1 MSGLGALAG
10 RVLEV
15 YERNAARYDR
25 ERSRGL
31 FERGWLDRFAGMI
44 PEGGRVLD
52 VGCGTGAPLAEYL
65 TGLGFAVT
73 GVDGAAG
80 MIEIAW
86 ARRPEGDWRVADMR
100 RLALEERFDGV
111 LAWDSFFHLTRDE
124 QRQVVPRL
132 LRHLRPGGPLML
144 TVGPG
149 DGEVIGQVGD
159 EPIYHASLDQKEY
172 ARLIEAGGAEV
183 VDFVAEDPTCDFH
196 SVLLARKL

>member
-1 MSGLGALAG
+1 MSDLGDLAG

-25 ERSRGL
+25 ERSRAL

-44 PEGGRVLD
+44 PGGGRVLD
-52 VGCGTGAPLAEYL
+52 AGCGTGAPMADYL

-73 GVDGAAG
+73 GVDGAAA
-80 MIEIAW
+80 MIEIAR

-149 DGEVIGQVGD
+149 DGEAEGCVGD
-159 EPIYHASLDQKEY
+159 EPIYHASLDGEEY
-172 ARLIEAGGAEV
+172 ASLLREGGAEV
-183 VDFVAEDPTCDFH
+183 VAYVLNDETCGGH
-196 SVLLARKL
+196 GILLARKR